1 MKKKYF
7 INANII
13 DPHNSLNEM
22 GGLIIDENG
31 KIEAIGKKV
40 NTNNIPTREKIINL
54 NGKYI
59 FPGLVDMRVFVGE
72 PGYEYK
78 ENFRTLSEAALS
90 GGVTSVVTMPNTNPV
105 IDNVSIVD
113 FLRLRGKDKSKI
125 NIFPTAALTIGT
137 VGENM
142 TEFGLLQSKG
152 IIGFTDGVKTIQN
165 PRIMNRIMN
174 SASDLKSL
182 IIQHAEDA
190 ELSKDGMINDGI
202 IATKL
207 GLQGI
212 PISAELLIIERDLT
226 LLEYNNCRYH
236 ISQISSANSVDIIRE
251 RKSKID
257 FSCGVSI
264 NNLSLNE
271 NDIGDFKTFLK
282 LSPPLR
288 TETDR
293 NALVQGLNDET
304 IEILVNQSLL
314 QAEMGCD
321 VLAPSD
327 MMDGRIGK
335 IRKALDKNKYQ
346 SVQILSYAAKYASSF
361 YGPFR
366 DAVGSK
372 GALKGD
378 KKTYQMDYRNSDESL
393 REVALDIKEG
403 ADMVMVKPGMPY
415 LDIIRSIKDK
425 FKLPVLAYQVSGE
438 YSLIENAIRKKMIN
452 KDAVY
457 ESLVAF
463 KRAGANAIVSYYADR
478 LDKII

>member
-13 DPHNSLNEM
+13 DPHNSLNEI
-22 GGLIIDENG
+22 GGIIIGENG

-40 NTNNIPTREKIINL
+40 NTNNIPSREKVIDL

-59 FPGLVDMRVFVGE
+59 FPGIVDMRVFVGE

-113 FLRLRGKDKSKI
+113 FLKRRGRDKSKI
-125 NIFPTAALTIGT
+125 NIYPTAALT
-137 VGENM
+137 VKAEGENM
-142 TEFGLLQSKG
+142 TEFGLLQNKG

-226 LLEYNNCRYH
+226 LLEYNSCRYH

-251 RKSKID
+251 RKNKVN

-304 IEILVNQSLL
+304 IDVIVSDHKPEDEENKRLTFAQAETGASGIETLLPLSLELYHNGSVELETIIKALTSKPAEIL
-314 QAEMGCD
+314 
-321 VLAPSD
+321 
-327 MMDGRIGK
+327 K
-335 IRKALDKNKYQ
+335 INKGNLSTGNDADFCIVDIDKPWVVRKEKLISKSKNTP
-346 SVQILSYAAKYASSF
+346 IE
-361 YGPFR
+361 
-366 DAVGSK
+366 
-372 GALKGD
+372 D
-378 KKTYQMDYRNSDESL
+378 KKLQGKVISTFVNGEEL
-393 REVALDIKEG
+393 
-403 ADMVMVKPGMPY
+403 
-415 LDIIRSIKDK
+415 
-425 FKLPVLAYQVSGE
+425 FKSE
-438 YSLIENAIRKKMIN
+438 
-452 KDAVY
+452 
-457 ESLVAF
+457 
-463 KRAGANAIVSYYADR
+463 
-478 LDKII
+478 

>member
-13 DPHNSLNEM
+13 DPYNSLNET

-31 KIEAIGKKV
+31 KIEGVGKKV
-40 NTNNIPTREKIINL
+40 NTNNIPSREKVIDL
-54 NGKYI
+54 KGKHI

-72 PGYEYK
+72 PGFEYK

-113 FLRLRGKDKSKI
+113 FLRRRGRDKSKI
-125 NIFPTAALTIGT
+125 NIFPTAALTVNT
-137 VGENM
+137 EGENM
-142 TEFGLLQSKG
+142 TEFGLLQGKG
-152 IIGFTDGVKTIQN
+152 IIGFTDGIKTIQN

-174 SASDLKSL
+174 SASDLNSL

-212 PISAELLIIERDLT
+212 PVSAELLILERDLT

-236 ISQISSANSVDIIRE
+236 ISQISSASSVEIIRE
-251 RKSKID
+251 RKIKVN

-288 TETDR
+288 TEDDR
-293 NALVQGLNDET
+293 NALVQGLVDET
-304 IEILVNQSLL
+304 IDVIVSDHKPEDEENKRLTFA
-314 QAEMGCD
+314 QAETGASGIETLLPLSLELYHNGS
-321 VLAPSD
+321 VNLET
-327 MMDGRIGK
+327 I
-335 IRKALDKNKYQ
+335 IKALTSSPAKILKINKGNLSIGNDADFCIVDINKPWVVRKEKLISKSKNTP
-346 SVQILSYAAKYASSF
+346 IE
-361 YGPFR
+361 
-366 DAVGSK
+366 
-372 GALKGD
+372 D
-378 KKTYQMDYRNSDESL
+378 KKLQG
-393 REVALDIKEG
+393 K
-403 ADMVMVKPGMPY
+403 VMNTFVNGEE
-415 LDIIRSIKDK
+415 L
-425 FKLPVLAYQVSGE
+425 FKAE
-438 YSLIENAIRKKMIN
+438 
-452 KDAVY
+452 
-457 ESLVAF
+457 
-463 KRAGANAIVSYYADR
+463 
-478 LDKII
+478 